1 MVGFPLI
8 GRSQGRGSSV
18 IMAGPDV
25 SHGVALLAWPGL
37 ASLLFL
43 GLELELTEAQ
53 KAPPG

>member
-8 GRSQGRGSSV
+8 GGSQGRGSSV

-37 ASLLFL
+37 VAFL

-53 KAPPG
+53 MAPPG